1 MVVERQTLLV
11 LHAAN
16 FTEFAWANGEHAARA
31 ERVWIARAS
40 VRPGRSAS
48 DSHENK
54 QNTNETHLDSD
65 AYPALGHGGW
75 VRNRPRGPC
84 RDGQPWRNARTRV
97 VNHAIHTLGGGDL
110 YLGAIRGNRH
120 HQTTRVE
127 NRFSFESAR
136 GPTATLPKIRWARRE
151 LKREKGVL
159 ITTTNGKSLGLVPK
173 R

>member
-1 MVVERQTLLV
+1 MMVSSRLV
-11 LHAAN
+11 
-16 FTEFAWANGEHAARA
+16 
-31 ERVWIARAS
+31 
-40 VRPGRSAS
+40 PSAS
-48 DSHENK
+48 GLPGQTSSQAGPPAMVME
-54 QNTNETHLDSD
+54 TNRILTRRIWTLTPTLRWD
-65 AYPALGHGGW
+65 LGVG
-75 VRNRPRGPC
+75 RNRPRGPC
-84 RDGQPWRNARTRV
+84 RGGQPWRNARTRV

-159 ITTTNGKSLGLVPK
+159 ITTTNEKSLGLVPK